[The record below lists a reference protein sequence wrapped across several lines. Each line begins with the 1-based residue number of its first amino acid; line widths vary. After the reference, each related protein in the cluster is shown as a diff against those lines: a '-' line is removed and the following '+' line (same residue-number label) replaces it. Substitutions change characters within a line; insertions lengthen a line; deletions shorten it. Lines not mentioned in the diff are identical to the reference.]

1 MTNDELFCS
10 NLPITQPVAESNT
23 RTGIERSTTGSDQA
37 SHAMTLANGG
47 EPMGRREVEKHLEA
61 SLPQSIVSSIKPV
74 LSSDYDLLAYT
85 IEGPDAVFGKWT
97 QMANALQ
104 FVDDIKAAIETIEE
118 FSQPASAREIGELI
132 TMVYAM
138 TAQRNQDQITM
149 DLAISSFGRKLLE
162 YPADVVR
169 ETMTKWPDKSTWFPA
184 WHDLKNELDWRNNR
198 AKMRSALEKKLMDL
212 NKCNIVRK
220 F

>member
-1 MTNDELFCS
+1 MKNDEPFCS
-10 NLPITQPVAESNT
+10 NLPITPTQAESNT
-23 RTGIERSTTGSDQA
+23 RTGIAHFTTGSEAA
-37 SHAMTLANGG
+37 SREMTSVSDG
-47 EPMGRREVEKHLEA
+47 EQMGRKETEANLEV

-85 IEGPDAVFGKWT
+85 IEGPVA
-97 QMANALQ
+97 
-104 FVDDIKAAIETIEE
+104 VDDIKVAIETIEE

-132 TMVYAM
+132 AMVYAM

-169 ETMTKWPDKSTWFPA
+169 ETMTKWPDRSTWFPA
-184 WHDLKNELDWRNNR
+184 WHDLKGELDWRNNR
-198 AKMRSALEKKLMDL
+198 GKMREALEKKLMDL
-212 NKCNIVRK
+212 NKFNTIRK

>member
-23 RTGIERSTTGSDQA
+23 PTGIQPSTIGSGRA
-37 SHAMTLANGG
+37 SREMTLANDG

-74 LSSDYDLLAYT
+74 LSSDYDLLAFT
-85 IEGPDAVFGKWT
+85 IEGPVA
-97 QMANALQ
+97 
-104 FVDDIKAAIETIEE
+104 VDDIQAAIETIEE

-132 TMVYAM
+132 AMVYAM

-149 DLAISSFGRKLLE
+149 DLAITSFGRKLME

-184 WHDLKNELDWRNNR
+184 WHDLKVELDWRNNR

-212 NKCNIVRK
+212 NKLNTIRK

>member
-10 NLPITQPVAESNT
+10 NLPITQPVVESNT
-23 RTGIERSTTGSDQA
+23 RTGMQRSTTGSDRG
-37 SHAMTLANGG
+37 SRGMTSVNDDA
-47 EPMGRREVEKHLEA
+47 PMGRREMEKHLEA

-85 IEGPDAVFGKWT
+85 IEGPVA
-97 QMANALQ
+97 
-104 FVDDIKAAIETIEE
+104 VDDIQAAIETIEE

-132 TMVYAM
+132 AMVYAM

-184 WHDLKNELDWRNNR
+184 WHDLKIELDWRNNR

-212 NKCNIVRK
+212 NKFNSIRK

>member
-10 NLPITQPVAESNT
+10 NLPITQPVAESNMP
-23 RTGIERSTTGSDQA
+23 TGIQPSTIGSGRA
-37 SHAMTLANGG
+37 SREMTLVSDG
-47 EPMGRREVEKHLEA
+47 EQMGRREVEKHLEA

-74 LSSDYDLLAYT
+74 LSSDYDLLAFT
-85 IEGPDAVFGKWT
+85 IEGPVA
-97 QMANALQ
+97 
-104 FVDDIKAAIETIEE
+104 VDDIQAAIETIEE

-132 TMVYAM
+132 AMVYAM

-149 DLAISSFGRKLLE
+149 DLAITSFGRKLME

-184 WHDLKNELDWRNNR
+184 WHDLKVELDWRNNR

-212 NKCNIVRK
+212 NKLNTIRK

>member
-10 NLPITQPVAESNT
+10 NLPITQPVVESNT
-23 RTGIERSTTGSDQA
+23 RTGMQRSTTGSDQA

-47 EPMGRREVEKHLEA
+47 EQMGRREVEKHLEA
-61 SLPQSIVSSIKPV
+61 SLPPSIVSSIKPV

-85 IEGPDAVFGKWT
+85 IEGPVA
-97 QMANALQ
+97 
-104 FVDDIKAAIETIEE
+104 VDDIQAAIRVIEE

-132 TMVYAM
+132 AMVYAM

-184 WHDLKNELDWRNNR
+184 WHDLKIELDWRNNR

-212 NKCNIVRK
+212 NKFNSIRK

>member
-10 NLPITQPVAESNT
+10 NLPITQPVVESNMP
-23 RTGIERSTTGSDQA
+23 TGMQRSTTGYDRA
-37 SHAMTLANGG
+37 SHAMTSVSEDA
-47 EPMGRREVEKHLEA
+47 PMGRREMEKHLEV

-85 IEGPDAVFGKWT
+85 IEGPVA
-97 QMANALQ
+97 
-104 FVDDIKAAIETIEE
+104 VDDIQAAIETIEE

-184 WHDLKNELDWRNNR
+184 WHDLKIELDWRNNR

-212 NKCNIVRK
+212 NKFNSIRK

>member
-23 RTGIERSTTGSDQA
+23 RTGMQRSTTGSDQA

-47 EPMGRREVEKHLEA
+47 EQMGRREVEKHLEA

-85 IEGPDAVFGKWT
+85 IEGPVA
-97 QMANALQ
+97 
-104 FVDDIKAAIETIEE
+104 VDDIKAAIETIEE

-184 WHDLKNELDWRNNR
+184 WHDLKIELDWRNNR

>member
-1 MTNDELFCS
+1 MMTNDELFCS
-10 NLPITQPVAESNT
+10 NLPITQPVAESNMP
-23 RTGIERSTTGSDQA
+23 TGIQPSTIGSGRA
-37 SHAMTLANGG
+37 SREMTLVSDG
-47 EPMGRREVEKHLEA
+47 EQMGRREVEKHLEA

-74 LSSDYDLLAYT
+74 LSSDYDLLAFT
-85 IEGPDAVFGKWT
+85 IEGPVA
-97 QMANALQ
+97 
-104 FVDDIKAAIETIEE
+104 VDDIQAAIETIEE

-132 TMVYAM
+132 AMVYAM

-184 WHDLKNELDWRNNR
+184 WHDLKVELDWRNNR

-212 NKCNIVRK
+212 NKLNTIRK

>member
-1 MTNDELFCS
+1 
-10 NLPITQPVAESNT
+10 
-23 RTGIERSTTGSDQA
+23 
-37 SHAMTLANGG
+37 
-47 EPMGRREVEKHLEA
+47 MGRREVEKHLEA

-74 LSSDYDLLAYT
+74 LSSDYDLLAFT
-85 IEGPDAVFGKWT
+85 IEGPVA
-97 QMANALQ
+97 
-104 FVDDIKAAIETIEE
+104 VDDIQAAIETIEE

-132 TMVYAM
+132 AMVYAM

-149 DLAISSFGRKLLE
+149 DLAITSFGRKLME

-184 WHDLKNELDWRNNR
+184 WHDLKVELDWRNNR

-212 NKCNIVRK
+212 NKLNTIRK